1 MPLRHIHT
9 RPLVPYTTTRLQF
22 VIIAILIT
30 IVLLMTAFLSST
42 VAVAKDVIFVELGFV
57 FNLVRD
63 DFFLNPKSMSTT
75 HSVRAYFW
83 PVVTYQHIST
93 SAGSMSSHAYVI
105 VFNTLTA
112 LSAFYLCAEANFS
125 QHVIF
130 PSLKGQRPHH
140 DLRRRHRRQARL
152 DLFDIQLTFH
162 RVHFQRN
169 LPAIF
174 DIPID
179 SFIDMAE
186 NGIRQVR
193 VWTEAAVTRQ

>member
-1 MPLRHIHT
+1 MLDYS
-9 RPLVPYTTTRLQF
+9 LFRLEF
-22 VIIAILIT
+22 
-30 IVLLMTAFLSST
+30 
-42 VAVAKDVIFVELGFV
+42 AKC
-57 FNLVRD
+57 
-63 DFFLNPKSMSTT
+63 
-75 HSVRAYFW
+75 
-83 PVVTYQHIST
+83 TY
-93 SAGSMSSHAYVI
+93 AYVMG
-105 VFNTLTA
+105 FNT
-112 LSAFYLCAEANFS
+112 LSAFYSCACAEAIFFPARRS
-125 QHVIF
+125 F

-140 DLRRRHRRQARL
+140 GLRRRHRRQARL

-162 RVHFQRN
+162 LVHLQRN